1 MLSLDLGRTII
12 GQRFTEFTLK
22 IFEKMLFLDDKQGQK
37 ITNNLFQ
44 HKSKV
49 PQAEICSNMAHEGF
63 SKRQV

>member
-1 MLSLDLGRTII
+1 MLSLDLGGTII

-22 IFEKMLFLDDKQGQK
+22 SFEKMLFLDDKQGQK

-49 PQAEICSNMAHEGF
+49 PQTEIRALF
-63 SKRQV
+63 